1 MDTLAQESGEGAWA
15 PSCQSLVREARWG
28 GQKVLLAK
36 PLTFMNLS
44 GRAVRL
50 LCAQHGLGLS
60 DLILVLD
67 DLNLP
72 LGRIRIRE
80 KGSAGGHNG
89 MESVL
94 RALESDEVAR
104 VRLGVGEVPMP
115 DDKAQFVLSEFAGSS
130 AAEVDAMVSRAKEA
144 VVMILTD
151 GIARAMSVFNA

>member
-1 MDTLAQESGEGAWA
+1 MKVIVGLGNPGALYRNTRHNVGFRVMDTLAQESGEGAWA
-15 PSCQSLVREARWG
+15 PSCQSLVREVRWR

-60 DLILVLD
+60 DLFLVLD
-67 DLNLP
+67 TLNLP

-94 RALESDEVAR
+94 RALGGR
-104 VRLGVGEVPMP
+104 VDSIRWGG
-115 DDKAQFVLSEFAGSS
+115 AGAS
-130 AAEVDAMVSRAKEA
+130 
-144 VVMILTD
+144 I
-151 GIARAMSVFNA
+151 